1 MTDKDLPND
10 NAWDSLKEKLLKT
23 TKWPSIYMFKFI
35 VKSDNQSVAKVQA
48 LFNSEL
54 AQIDSRT
61 SRNGNYVSITAK
73 EVMISADA
81 VIAKYKEAS
90 EIEGVMSF

>member
-1 MTDKDLPND
+1 MTDKHVPDEDP
-10 NAWDSLKEKLLKT
+10 WESLKEKLLMT

-35 VKSDNQSVAKVQA
+35 VKSNNQSIAKVQA
-48 LFNSEL
+48 LFNTQV
-54 AQIDSRT
+54 AQIESRI

-81 VIAKYKEAS
+81 VIEIYKEAS
-90 EIEGVMSF
+90 EIEGVMSL

>member
-73 EVMISADA
+73 EVIISADA